1 MIIISSTNKTENLL
15 LSQFSNTEH
24 FSPYDDYN
32 ADMKKVDDWSKNVL
46 TTTLGTAV
54 NSSKFD
60 NKSIDEFV
68 LADTTNYIWQP
79 TLCGATTVGT
89 PTYTTQTGYY
99 YKAGKQCYIYC
110 KIVISAKNDM
120 DGLLEIGGL
129 PLTVLYNSKINVI
142 SYSGVSD
149 LSGIILPYAEA
160 DSTKIFLGQS
170 VTNTGTSNN
179 VITDKILD
187 TFSIEL
193 SGVYLTSI

>member
-1 MIIISSTNKTENLL
+1 MIIISSTNKTDTLL
-15 LSQFSNTEH
+15 LSQFINSDH
-24 FSPYDDYN
+24 FNPYDDYN
-32 ADMKKVDDWSKNVL
+32 ADMVKINDWSKNVL
-46 TTTLGTAV
+46 TTTSGTAV

>member
-1 MIIISSTNKTENLL
+1 MVKLN
-15 LSQFSNTEH
+15 
-24 FSPYDDYN
+24 
-32 ADMKKVDDWSKNVL
+32 DWSKNVL
-46 TTTLGTAV
+46 TTTSGTAV

-120 DGLLEIGGL
+120 DGLLEIDGL

-149 LSGIILPYAEA
+149 ISGIILPYAEA

>member
-1 MIIISSTNKTENLL
+1 MIIISSTNKTDTLL
-15 LSQFSNTEH
+15 LSQFINSDH
-24 FSPYDDYN
+24 FNPYDDYN
-32 ADMKKVDDWSKNVL
+32 VDMVKINDWSKNVL
-46 TTTLGTAV
+46 TTTSGTAV

>member
-1 MIIISSTNKTENLL
+1 MIIISSTNKTDTLL
-15 LSQFSNTEH
+15 LSQFINSDH
-24 FSPYDDYN
+24 FNPYDDYN
-32 ADMKKVDDWSKNVL
+32 ADMVKINDWSKNVL
-46 TTTLGTAV
+46 TTTSGTAV

-79 TLCGATTVGT
+79 TLCGATMVGT

>member
-1 MIIISSTNKTENLL
+1 MIIISSTNKTDTLL
-15 LSQFSNTEH
+15 LSQFINSDH
-24 FSPYDDYN
+24 FNPYDDYN
-32 ADMKKVDDWSKNVL
+32 ADMVKINDWSKNVL
-46 TTTLGTAV
+46 TTTSGTAV

-79 TLCGATTVGT
+79 TLCGATMVGT

-149 LSGIILPYAEA
+149 ISGIILPYAEA

>member
-1 MIIISSTNKTENLL
+1 VIIISSTNKTDTLL
-15 LSQFSNTEH
+15 LSQFINSDH
-24 FSPYDDYN
+24 FNPYDDYN
-32 ADMKKVDDWSKNVL
+32 VDMVKINDWSKNVL
-46 TTTLGTAV
+46 TTTSGTAV